1 MTETFEVVKAYRTAQ
16 KLSLR
21 KFADEINEKLINTDI
36 SHTTV
41 ARMEDDQRQIE
52 PDMRLLFECIATYS
66 DWRAEWA
73 RDCLKSMWH
82 DLFLSGVVR
91 IELPEAESKNF
102 DK

>member
-1 MTETFEVVKAYRTAQ
+1 MKETFEVVKAYRTAR

-36 SHTTV
+36 SHMTV
-41 ARMEDDQRQIE
+41 ARMEDNERPIE
-52 PDMRLLFECIATYS
+52 PDMRLLFECIATYT

-73 RDCLKSMWH
+73 RDCLQSMWH

-91 IELPEAESKNF
+91 VELPKAE
-102 DK
+102 